1 MARLGCPDC
10 GGDNWLHRVVQVVAE
25 TIAMPHGPDCAGDN
39 WLQRMVQI
47 VAETIGYTTWSRLW
61 QTQIATPHDPD
72 CGRDK

>member
-1 MARLGCPDC
+1 MLY
-10 GGDNWLHRVVQVVAE
+10 RVVQVVAE

-61 QTQIATPHDPD
+61 QTQIATPHGPD